1 MSGARVTPADAAAA
15 DAAAKTVEYTSKVSN
30 PNITVWDAQQW
41 AAPIGRRWILQALK
55 VSAATG
61 PGQYGFFSP
70 SVDACKC
77 VLSSANSWAPLTG
90 EKDARTVTTLHS
102 STLLTNPASKRI
114 RSRYKFILEIP
125 GLSATSCHTQCPT
138 GFTYRR

>member
-61 PGQYGFFSP
+61 PGQYGFFFPVSGCLQMR
-70 SVDACKC
+70 ALQRKQ
-77 VLSSANSWAPLTG
+77 LGAAHW
-90 EKDARTVTTLHS
+90 
-102 STLLTNPASKRI
+102 
-114 RSRYKFILEIP
+114 
-125 GLSATSCHTQCPT
+125 
-138 GFTYRR
+138 